1 MYVHKKE
8 YYISNKDY
16 EKALE
21 NYEKAIDLDEGSVD
35 VYYNLAMCLKM
46 MGHKEDAYEYFNIV
60 YQYDPSYKDVKEII
74 DELNRK

>member
-1 MYVHKKE
+1 
-8 YYISNKDY
+8 
-16 EKALE
+16 
-21 NYEKAIDLDEGSVD
+21 
-35 VYYNLAMCLKM
+35 M